1 MPQHASRGA
10 VPAHVPAELV
20 FEYDYIADPLFAH
33 DPHAGL
39 AKLFENAPP
48 IFFTPCN
55 GGHWVVTAHDAMD
68 EICRDDETFS
78 NARTDIPNS
87 VGKPQRLI
95 PTNLDRPHNTPFRML
110 LMRRLGPKAVKALEA
125 RVRLEA
131 QERIAAVR
139 PKGHCEFVAAVAAP
153 LPARVFMEQAG
164 MPVERAAEFQALARS
179 ILEETDR
186 AARDVITAKV
196 IGILTELIEA
206 RMARP
211 TGDIIS
217 DVVHAEIE
225 GRRLTLGEMQS
236 MCYLLFL
243 AGLDTVVSGIA
254 FAARHLA
261 EDPQMQARLTA
272 QPDDIPAFVEEALRR
287 YGIAPNYRQVQKD
300 VSYRGVSFCKGEM
313 LMCLLPVSGID
324 PTVSPDPLKFDIDRE
339 DPRHL
344 AFSTGPHSCI
354 GQHLAR
360 MEMRVAL
367 EEWLKV
373 IPRFHLAHPSD
384 PVRGHGSA
392 VIGFNRLELAWNA

>member
-1 MPQHASRGA
+1 
-10 VPAHVPAELV
+10 
-20 FEYDYIADPLFAH
+20 
-33 DPHAGL
+33 
-39 AKLFENAPP
+39 
-48 IFFTPCN
+48 
-55 GGHWVVTAHDAMD
+55 VVTAHDAMD

-186 AARDVITAKV
+186 EARDEITAKV

-206 RMARP
+206 RMAGP
-211 TGDIIS
+211 TGDFIS
-217 DVVHAEIE
+217 DVVHAEID

-261 EDPQMQARLTA
+261 GDPQMQARLSA
-272 QPDDIPAFVEEALRR
+272 RPGDIPAFVEEALRR

-300 VSYRGVSFCKGEM
+300 VTYRGVAFRKGEM

-324 PTVSPDPLKFDIDRE
+324 PAVSEDPLKFDIDRE

-373 IPRFHLAHPSD
+373 MPRFRLAHPSE

-392 VIGFNRLELAWNA
+392 VIGFNRLELAWDA